1 MISRKYRTLYRLF
14 RLLRVL
20 TLSFRNF
27 LALVVLFSAGYCVVT
42 GQIELSELVKNL
54 MTVEFWI
61 SVLSS
66 GA

>member
-1 MISRKYRTLYRLF
+1 MTIRTVFRF
-14 RLLRVL
+14 IRLLRVIA
-20 TLSFRNF
+20 LSFRNF
-27 LALVVLFSAGYCVVT
+27 LGLVVLCSAGYCVVT

-61 SVLSS
+61 SFLTA